1 MTINFRRS
9 STLSFIIK
17 AVAVLVIGILFG
29 LSIIFLITALPFSF
43 DNKLYKSFGIK
54 KQQIIGFQPYWLLQ
68 KADKPYE
75 KYINVFTYFGL
86 IIDNDGTIVKLVNP
100 QEEEPGWTWLKS
112 DLFQEKL
119 KQAQKNHLKSSLLI
133 QNINEIS
140 INTLLKEPEKHA
152 QNLIADVLPI
162 MQKYGFTDLNLDIE
176 SFVEASESAQR
187 QYTAFIKE
195 VKKGIEENNLG
206 TLTVEIT
213 PVSLVA
219 PRLINVEEIG
229 KIADYLVLMAYDFH
243 YAGSYLTGPVAPM
256 GGEGKVREYDIN
268 TALIETLNVVSPRKV
283 ILGIPLYGYE
293 WETIS
298 DKPGAPTIPG
308 SGATAS
314 NRRITEM
321 LKSCTNCVK
330 GFDELAQQP
339 YIVFPD
345 SDGYHQVYYEDEKSI
360 QAKLGLA
367 KEYQIAGVA
376 LWALGYEG
384 NNLLDPLKTY
394 KKSFDFDP
402 SLGIVN

>member
-1 MTINFRRS
+1 MERRFQPVHLS
-9 STLSFIIK
+9 EPNKEETLS
-17 AVAVLVIGILFG
+17 ILQ
-29 LSIIFLITALPFSF
+29 
-43 DNKLYKSFGIK
+43 GIK
-54 KQQIIGFQPYWLLQ
+54 ENYQNFHQVHFTDEALQAAVDLSVRYIQDKLLPDKAIDLIDEAAAKVKIRHQSKDPLLAEQLKLEKQLNSLEGE
-68 KADKPYE
+68 KANA
-75 KYINVFTYFGL
+75 I
-86 IIDNDGTIVKLVNP
+86 
-100 QEEEPGWTWLKS
+100 LKE
-112 DLFQEKL
+112 DYNLEVKL

-133 QNINEIS
+133 QNINETSIS
-140 INTLLKEPEKHA
+140 TLLKEPEKHA
-152 QNLIADVLPI
+152 QNLIVDVLPI

-176 SFVEASESAQR
+176 SFVEASESAQQ

-195 VKKGIEENNLG
+195 VKKGIDENNLG

-219 PRLINVEEIG
+219 PRLINVKEIG

-243 YAGSYLTGPVAPM
+243 YTGSYLTGPVAPM

-345 SDGYHQVYYEDEKSI
+345 SEGYHQVYYEDEKSI
-360 QAKLGLA
+360 QAKIGLA

-402 SLGIVN
+402 SLGIIN

>member
-1 MTINFRRS
+1 MTIN
-9 STLSFIIK
+9 LSFIIK
-17 AVAVLVIGILFG
+17 AVAVLIFGALFG
-29 LSIIFLITALPFSF
+29 LFIIFLIATLPFSF
-43 DNKLYKSFGIK
+43 DSKLYKIFGIN

-86 IIDNDGTIVKLVNP
+86 TLDSNGTLVKLVNP
-100 QEEEPGWTWLKS
+100 QEEEPGWTTLKS
-112 DLFQEKL
+112 DRFQEKL

-133 QNINEIS
+133 HNSNEASIS
-140 INTLLKEPEKHA
+140 ALLKEPEKHA
-152 QNLIADVLPI
+152 QNLVADVSPI

-176 SFVEASESAQR
+176 SFVEASESAQQ

-195 VKKGIEENNLG
+195 VKNGIDRNNLG

-213 PVSLVA
+213 PISLVT
-219 PRLINVEEIG
+219 PRLINVKEIG

-243 YAGSYLTGPVAPM
+243 YAGSYLAGPVAPV

-268 TALIETLNVVSPRKV
+268 TALRETLNVVSPRKV

-298 DKPGAPTIPG
+298 DKPGTPTIPG
-308 SGATAS
+308 GGATAS
-314 NRRITEM
+314 NRRITEL
-321 LKSCTNCVK
+321 LKSCSNCVR

-345 SDGYHQVYYEDEKSI
+345 SDDYHQIYYEDEKSI

-384 NNLLDPLKTY
+384 ENLLNPLKTY
-394 KKSFDFDP
+394 KNSFDFKP
-402 SLGIVN
+402 SFRIVN